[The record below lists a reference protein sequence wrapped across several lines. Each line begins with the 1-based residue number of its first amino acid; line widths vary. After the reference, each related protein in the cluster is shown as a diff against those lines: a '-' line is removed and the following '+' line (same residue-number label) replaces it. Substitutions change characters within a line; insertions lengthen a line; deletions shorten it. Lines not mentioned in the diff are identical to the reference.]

1 MRYLLIPRVHD
12 FNMYIYSEKKLMPQL
27 DCWLAVVLNNLV
39 SEQIQM
45 NLDSFWTYIMR
56 LGLSLQR
63 RKGQAVSY
71 LFMYILI
78 LAWHNVQSELWHCR
92 LSREAGMSLF
102 PLILPGDPLPRP
114 SGKTG
119 FKPHSH

>member
-1 MRYLLIPRVHD
+1 
-12 FNMYIYSEKKLMPQL
+12 MPQL
-27 DCWLAVVLNNLV
+27 DCWIAVVLNNLV

-56 LGLSLQR
+56 LGLSLER

-78 LAWHNVQSELWHCR
+78 LAWHSVQSELWHCR
-92 LSREAGMSLF
+92 LSREADMSLF
-102 PLILPGDPLPRP
+102 PLSFAWGP
-114 SGKTG
+114 SSQAFWKNRLQT
-119 FKPHSH
+119 P